1 MMFISTMDEEES
13 LCNEILK
20 LDDSIRF
27 AALANDMGK
36 VLGAKFRPGVQ
47 ALLTKEEIEDN
58 IIKAVLRMK
67 TREDYEQ
74 KLGKTIYTFS
84 LYDKVKRVSIAL
96 NQENYSLLMVSFEV
110 EADHEAIILQKLLPQ
125 LKHRKLIA

>member
-1 MMFISTMDEEES
+1 MMLISTMDEEEA
-13 LCNEILK
+13 LCNEILT

>member
-1 MMFISTMDEEES
+1 MMIISTMDEEEA
-13 LCNEILK
+13 LCNEILT

-58 IIKAVLRMK
+58 TIKAVLRMK

>member
-1 MMFISTMDEEES
+1 MLISTMDEEEA
-13 LCNEILK
+13 LCNEILT

-58 IIKAVLRMK
+58 TIKAVLRMK